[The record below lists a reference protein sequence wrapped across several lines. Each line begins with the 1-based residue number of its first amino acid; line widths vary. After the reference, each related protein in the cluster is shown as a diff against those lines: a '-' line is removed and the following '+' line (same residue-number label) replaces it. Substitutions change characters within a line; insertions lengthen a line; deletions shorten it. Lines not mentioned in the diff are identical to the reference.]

1 MEVAPPAL
9 EELQPRYIYC
19 LSHVIM
25 WKWARKLKKKR
36 IIKKQR
42 QFVFGQ
48 WFLLVWLPSHHSV
61 WPSWW
66 PAWGAV
72 LFLQLSSTINCT
84 KEESR
89 AEEAEKARFSW
100 VQLPSSTLLL
110 EAQTHFPYKWIWTE
124 IFDQTQTALVL
135 CYVCVIELKVHIRGV
150 LCHLHPQRRFL
161 MGLSLNLHRLLPPV
175 GGWSDPCSQ
184 GGAAAAQ
191 PSPAH
196 ISVPRLIVSMSPH

>member
-1 MEVAPPAL
+1 MSKET
-9 EELQPRYIYC
+9 EN
-19 LSHVIM
+19 
-25 WKWARKLKKKR
+25 KR

-72 LFLQLSSTINCT
+72 LFLQTSVIQYNKLHQRRV
-84 KEESR
+84 KSR
-89 AEEAEKARFSW
+89 RSWEDLAGLSW

-150 LCHLHPQRRFL
+150 VCHLHPQRLFL
-161 MGLSLNLHRLLPPV
+161 MGLSLNLHRLPPPV
-175 GGWSDPCSQ
+175 GDWSYPCSQ

-191 PSPAH
+191 PIPAH